1 MIRRKCQVLAKRRWR
16 SSGRRRNRILESE
29 KILMIDQKKP
39 ILEAETR
46 RLHRLIHAQ
55 FGRSFYE
62 LSYAAPLSCSRPHVA
77 DASFEPLLAAGEAPA
92 REIVN
97 IEGAGSAVV
106 VCDHASNRIP
116 RCLGSLGLGY
126 DDLAA
131 HIAWDPGAAE
141 VARRLAEH
149 LDAPLVLSGYSR
161 LVVDC
166 NRPLES
172 PESIAQESGGTIVP
186 GNRELTETSRAA
198 RIEALF
204 RPYHRAI
211 TEVLD
216 RRSAARRPSLLLSV
230 HSFTPVLNGDRRPW
244 HLAFSYGRDAR
255 LAARLLDAF
264 SRYRDIVVGDNQPYS
279 VDDTTDYTLP
289 LHGERRGL
297 PHVLIEIRQ
306 DGLVTEEASAAW
318 AARLAE
324 AYRCTAPSLVT

>member
-1 MIRRKCQVLAKRRWR
+1 M
-16 SSGRRRNRILESE
+16 
-29 KILMIDQKKP
+29 
-39 ILEAETR
+39 
-46 RLHRLIHAQ
+46 
-55 FGRSFYE
+55 
-62 LSYAAPLSCSRPHVA
+62 APLSCSRPYVA
-77 DASFEPLLAAGEAPA
+77 ETAFEPLLAAGEAPA
-92 REIVN
+92 CEIIN

-116 RCLGSLGLGY
+116 RRLGSLGLAL
-126 DDLAA
+126 DDLAT

-149 LDAPLVLSGYSR
+149 LEASLVLSGYSR

-172 PESIAQESGGTIVP
+172 PESMARESGGTIVP
-186 GNRELTETSRAA
+186 GNRELTQASRAA

-211 TEVLD
+211 AEVLD
-216 RRSAARRPSLLLSV
+216 RRSAAGRPSLLLSV

-255 LAARLLDAF
+255 LAALLLDAF
-264 SRYRDIVVGDNQPYS
+264 SSDKDIVVGHNQPYS

-289 LHGERRGL
+289 WHGERRGV

-306 DGLVTEEASAAW
+306 DRLATSEASAGW

-324 AYRCTAPSLVT
+324 AYRCTASSLVT